1 MMRHKTMAK
10 RKQKQNNSMNQ
21 QSKMNTPVEVKGAVD
36 APRIAPP
43 VPKPA
48 PKPLPKGM
56 KHDKDLLLDVFHIQ
70 NPSRNKACNDHAMET
85 ITSLAPAGCTVIRK
99 AGNLLIRKGPAEG
112 PHPHYLAHM
121 DQVHDY
127 EPFMKVILNG
137 NIMSAVDGNE
147 AQCGVGGDDKCGIY
161 LALRML
167 HVLDHCTAVFVR
179 DEEVGCLGSEQVPLS
194 WFKHAAFVIQ
204 ADRNNQTMDLIRETN
219 GMLCASDEFMAAVS
233 GLPIVC
239 AAGHKP
245 NTGSITDVGELS
257 SRGLAIS
264 MINISSGY
272 HNPHSKREIVLL
284 DQLGITCQLAFEAA
298 SLLGNQVWAHEPE
311 SQYFTRG
318 SRHGSGYGRYNSA
331 WDTDDWSPIT
341 KGSQTYEEMV
351 EDNDAAADTA
361 NREWA
366 INELTVHHGYDRDF
380 DCLDSWITDDLLE
393 LVDECE
399 DRALGIIPKKK

>member
-1 MMRHKTMAK
+1 
-10 RKQKQNNSMNQ
+10 MNQ
-21 QSKMNTPVEVKGAVD
+21 QHKSNTPVEIKGAVD
-36 APRIAPP
+36 AAPKTTAP
-43 VPKPA
+43 QPKPA

-56 KHDKDLLLDVFHIQ
+56 KHDKDLLLAVFHIQ
-70 NPSRNKACNDHAMET
+70 NPSRNKACNDHAMKT
-85 ITSLAPAGCTVIRK
+85 IISLAPEGCTVVCNR
-99 AGNLLIRKGPAEG
+99 GNLLIRKGPAKG

-127 EPFMKVILNG
+127 VPFMKVLLNG

-194 WFKHAAFVIQ
+194 WFEHAAFVIQ
-204 ADRNNQTMDLIRETN
+204 ADRNNHSMDVIRNTN
-219 GMLCASDEFMAAVS
+219 GMICASDEFMAAVG

-239 AAGHKP
+239 AAGHTE
-245 NTGSITDVGELS
+245 NTGSVTDIGELS
-257 SRGLAIS
+257 SRGLPVS

-272 HNPHSKREIVLL
+272 HNPHSHREIVML
-284 DQLGITCQLAFEAA
+284 DQLSITCQLAFEAA
-298 SLLGNQVWAHEPE
+298 SLLGGQVWAHEPE
-311 SQYFTRG
+311 SQYFNRG
-318 SRHGSGYGRYNSA
+318 SRYRGGYGGGYSQ
-331 WDTDDWSPIT
+331 WETDDWSPT
-341 KGSQTYEEMV
+341 KGAATYEEMV
-351 EDNDAAADTA
+351 EDNAEAVDQA

-366 INELTVHHGYDRDF
+366 IHELTEHYGYDRDF
-380 DCLDSWITDDLLE
+380 DCLDAWPTNDLLS

-399 DRALGIIPKKK
+399 DKALGFLPKEK

>member
-10 RKQKQNNSMNQ
+10 RKQNNNMNQ
-21 QSKMNTPVEVKGAVD
+21 QHKLNTPVGIKGAVD
-36 APRIAPP
+36 AA
-43 VPKPA
+43 PKPAAPAA

-70 NPSRNKACNDHAMET
+70 NPSRNKACNDHAMTT
-85 ITSLAPAGCTVIRK
+85 ITSLAPAGCTVVRNK
-99 AGNLLIRKGPAEG
+99 GNLLIRKGPASG

-137 NIMSAVDGNE
+137 NVMSAIDGNE
-147 AQCGVGGDDKCGIY
+147 ARCGVGGDDKCGIY

-179 DEEVGCLGSEQVPLS
+179 DEEVGCLGSEQVPLK
-194 WFKHAAFVIQ
+194 WFEHAAFVIQ

-219 GMLCASDEFMAAVS
+219 GMICASDEFMAAVS

-245 NTGSITDVGELS
+245 NTGSITDIGELS
-257 SRGLAIS
+257 SRGLPVS

-272 HNPHSKREIVLL
+272 HNPHSHREIVLL
-284 DQLGITCQLAFEAA
+284 DQLGIACQLAFEAA
-298 SLLGNQVWAHEPE
+298 SLLGHQVWAHEPK

-318 SRHGSGYGRYNSA
+318 SRYSSRGSGA
-331 WDTDDWSPIT
+331 WTAEGYSDSGP
-341 KGSQTYEEMV
+341 GSQTYEEMV
-351 EDNDAAADTA
+351 DENDAAIDAN
-361 NREWA
+361 NREWC
-366 INELTVHHGYDRDF
+366 ITRLTRDFGYDRDF
-380 DCLDSWITDDLLE
+380 DCLDAWSTDDLFD
-393 LVDECE
+393 LVDEGE
-399 DRALGIIPKKK
+399 DKELDSKLDTK

>member
-1 MMRHKTMAK
+1 MTKRNKHKP
-10 RKQKQNNSMNQ
+10 NNKMNQ
-21 QSKMNTPVEVKGAVD
+21 QSKLNTPVEIKGAVD
-36 APRIAPP
+36 AA
-43 VPKPA
+43 PKPAAPAA

-70 NPSRNKACNDHAMET
+70 NPSRNKACNDHAMTT
-85 ITSLAPAGCTVIRK
+85 ITSLAPEGCTVVRNK
-99 AGNLLIRKGPAEG
+99 GNLLIRKGPASG
-112 PHPHYLAHM
+112 PHPHFLAHM

-137 NIMSAVDGNE
+137 NVMSAIDGNE

-179 DEEVGCLGSEQVPLS
+179 DEEVGCLGSEQVPLK
-194 WFKHAAFVIQ
+194 WFEHAAFVIQ

-219 GMLCASDEFMAAVS
+219 GMICASDEFMAAVS

-245 NTGSITDVGELS
+245 NTGSITDIGELS
-257 SRGLAIS
+257 SRGLPVS

-272 HNPHSKREIVLL
+272 HNPHSHREIVLL
-284 DQLGITCQLAFEAA
+284 DQLGIACQLAFEAA
-298 SLLGNQVWAHEPE
+298 SLLGHQVWAHEPE
-311 SQYFTRG
+311 SQYFNRG
-318 SRHGSGYGRYNSA
+318 SRYSSRGYGGGYAGHGA
-331 WDTDDWSPIT
+331 WEDDWSPT
-341 KGSQTYEEMV
+341 KGTGTYEEMV
-351 EDNDAAADTA
+351 EDNDKAVDKA

-366 INELTVHHGYDRDF
+366 INELTVHHGFDRDF
-380 DCLDSWITDDLLE
+380 DCLDAWDTDDLFDLI
-393 LVDECE
+393 DECE
-399 DRALGIIPKKK
+399 DKGLGILPDKK